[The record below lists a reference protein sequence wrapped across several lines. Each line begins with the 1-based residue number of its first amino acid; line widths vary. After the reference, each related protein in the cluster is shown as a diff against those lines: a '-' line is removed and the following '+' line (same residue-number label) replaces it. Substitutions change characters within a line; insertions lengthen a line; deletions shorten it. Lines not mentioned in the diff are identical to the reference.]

1 MTNCITLACTL
12 ARRLK
17 YSSGTRIQH
26 DLAWLNKLILVSERE
41 LNNLTHGYK
50 LQISKTVSL
59 FKWIGSSLL
68 YAITCSFQPKLKQS
82 TFSTLWSCSQRTYI
96 NLNNSTFQLASGN
109 RFHAFMHTTCMF
121 QYTISGCGLTLSIF
135 ESFIHLH
142 TFISSTHM

>member
-1 MTNCITLACTL
+1 MVRWDYFICGLIFQSQNDKIKLIHEDTILTGELKVWNYQYVMWTHTIPNDQFRCITLACTL

-82 TFSTLWSCSQRTYI
+82 TFCT
-96 NLNNSTFQLASGN
+96 
-109 RFHAFMHTTCMF
+109 
-121 QYTISGCGLTLSIF
+121 
-135 ESFIHLH
+135 
-142 TFISSTHM
+142 